1 MRILIVEDE
10 HKVARFLERGL
21 REESYA
27 VDVARDGEAG
37 LYLAQINDY
46 DLIVLDIL
54 LPKKDGMQLL
64 QELRAGGSTARVLML
79 TAKDGIRDR
88 VRGLDAG
95 ADDYL
100 TKPFAFE
107 EFLARIRALLRRPTA
122 QAAHSTLQVADLLMN
137 LANRQVLRGDKQILL
152 TTKEYALL
160 EYLMRHPNRV
170 VSRTEIGEH
179 VWDQNFDPFTNV
191 IDVYVHYLRD
201 KIDKGFA
208 VRLIHTV
215 RGVGY
220 ILKAEGAG

>member
-46 DLIVLDIL
+46 DVIVLDIL

-64 QELRAGGSTARVLML
+64 QELRAAGSTARVLML

-107 EFLARIRALLRRPTA
+107 EFLARIRALLRRGPA
-122 QAAHSTLQVADLLMN
+122 QAAHSTLQVADLVMN
-137 LANRQVLRGDKQILL
+137 LASRQVLRGDKQILL

-160 EYLMRHPNRV
+160 EYLMRHPNQV
-170 VSRTEIGEH
+170 ISRTEIGEH

-220 ILKAEGAG
+220 ILKAEDVG